1 MLSLSSAASCKIAME
16 CVVCG
21 GDEGGEFLRGAEAN
35 RIAFLFCSRGELPT
49 NWASVA
55 RTGLIRKWHVLW
67 PISSHFFLPSLLPNV

>member
-1 MLSLSSAASCKIAME
+1 
-16 CVVCG
+16 V
-21 GDEGGEFLRGAEAN
+21 GGEFLRGAEAN